1 MAKIINPSKLL
12 PSSKSSAITKIGK
25 SNILAKTSPLS
36 KGLLA
41 KKQSSAIVQSKDVSD
56 VNNKLVNIDKFLKS
70 DLIVS
75 QKKTEVKRKGK
86 EKQDFDEAEKKLETP
101 KSKGFK
107 IPSLGL
113 PSLGFFDR
121 VKRFL
126 FFTALG
132 WLLPKIIEFLPKL
145 EGFAKIV
152 GGIYKFA
159 EGLFGNLFNGFMS
172 LVKFG
177 GDLKDKTLGFIA
189 SAKAGVGGNY
199 QKEFEKL
206 EKQFNTFANA
216 SIIAGLVGLDMGL
229 AGLDEFNKQR
239 KKGQKPVAGK
249 PGEKPKPSGKP
260 KVTTGKGG
268 EKPSGKPK
276 VTTGK
281 GRKSS
286 SWMDKIFKGPFAK
299 LKGPLSRFAGVA
311 VPGLGAVVGAA
322 DAAARFKSGDKIGGT
337 LASVS
342 AALDAATVASAL
354 TGVGIPVAGI
364 LGSISIGID
373 VILLIRDILSLIPVI
388 PKNLLGFSRGGRVVK
403 RYQGG
408 GTTRGGRPV
417 GGPRRRAITPTRR
430 KPPRVALPK
439 TQPGKDVGGE
449 KKVKEFYAKPED
461 PNKKYTAPAG
471 GWLAN
476 LGKERQDLSAFDT
489 LKKMS
494 GTLKS
499 DETLAK
505 GILGV
510 MSSGIDMAL
519 GQKPDK
525 KVFKSFFDSIGYI
538 ADTLASQR
546 ASKSMSSL
554 RSQIGAFAEG
564 GTVSSRGLRGTYSD
578 ANTGDMLAKLIGPT
592 IDQRVNEA
600 IQSIEKQ
607 LQMKGAGGAGAKPGA
622 DPGADG
628 GGAGGPSVESINMS
642 GLTPDDIDALGR
654 MIQAEAGN
662 QSNAGKASVMNVILN
677 RYRLAKSG
685 KGYLPRGKTKDT
697 VTIKDI
703 LYASNQFSP
712 IDDGRFD
719 KTSSASGKSA
729 LAQAISAGG
738 NDPEKLKKV
747 LMEKYKL
754 NEQDA
759 NYVVVSTAFSNPE
772 SRSSRPFST
781 KEVTVGNHTFQE
793 SPYVRLTAP
802 GQRIDA
808 DVKESK
814 LIVGPGAIKADK
826 IYPLEPGQGRD
837 RTSEPGI
844 DFTYRGGQTLA
855 LYPGKVVDIGQQ
867 YRKDGGGYGN
877 YVLVESTDPNN
888 GKKFTTL
895 YAHFGDGKIR
905 INKGDAVQAGAII
918 GAQPN
923 KNKKGYFTGSGSGEH
938 TSADFYE
945 PDGRTKYKN
954 SNQLITQV
962 LGSFTGKTQGYPT
975 EQPQAQQPPGQSPK
989 PRQQATS
996 SQQSIIQAL
1005 PKKGAIPITVRGQT
1019 YYFEAKPDGTYEVW
1033 KPGFMGSRQ
1042 PINIS
1047 GSKNAPIKKAIQ
1059 EKINSMYRT
1068 GSTQPS
1074 SPAKPG
1080 PVPAANLPGRFSG
1093 NTIEELG
1100 KRGALQQNMQ
1110 AGGLVSPSKP
1120 NRSIPNSFAPYETPG
1135 GGMMIAIQ
1143 PMIIE
1148 KQVPVGRSKNP
1159 IIDFIPVSTGG
1170 GVNNNRGLSVG

>member
-1 MAKIINPSKLL
+1 MAKITNPSKLL
-12 PSSKSSAITKIGK
+12 ASSKSSAITKIGK
-25 SNILAKTSPLS
+25 SNILAKTSPFS

-41 KKQSSAIVQSKDVSD
+41 TRQSKDASD
-56 VNNKLVNIDKFLKS
+56 ANNKLVNIDKFLKS

-75 QKKTEVKRKGK
+75 QKKAEVKRKKK

-101 KSKGFK
+101 QSKKFKLPGFN
-107 IPSLGL
+107 L
-113 PSLGFFDR
+113 PSLGFMDR

-199 QKEFEKL
+199 QKEFDKL

-229 AGLDEFNKQR
+229 AGLDEYNKQR

-281 GRKSS
+281 GGKVPGWWNR
-286 SWMDKIFKGPFAK
+286 IFKGPFAK
-299 LKGPLSRFAGVA
+299 LKGPLSRFAGAA

-322 DAAARFKSGDKIGGT
+322 DAKARFAVGDKIGGA

-364 LGSISIGID
+364 LGSISMGID
-373 VILLIRDILSLIPVI
+373 VILLIRDILSLIPFI
-388 PKNLLGFSRGGRVVK
+388 PKNLLGFSRGGKVVK

-417 GGPRRRAITPTRR
+417 GGPKRRTITPTRR
-430 KPPRVALPK
+430 KPPRVTIPK

-461 PNKKYTAPAG
+461 PNKKYTAQAG

-525 KVFKSFFDSIGYI
+525 KVFKAFFDSIGYI
-538 ADTLASQR
+538 ADTLANQR
-546 ASKSMSSL
+546 TSKSMSSL

-564 GTVSSRGLRGTYSD
+564 GTIPSRGLRGTYSD

-607 LQMKGAGGAGAKPGA
+607 LQMKGAPGPGVKPGA
-622 DPGADG
+622 DPGAA
-628 GGAGGPSVESINMS
+628 GAGGYAEGEKNFVPSKEIYDYLKSKGVSHNHAM
-642 GLTPDDIDALGR
+642 GMLAN
-654 MIQAEAGN
+654 IQAE
-662 QSNAGKASVMNVILN
+662 SSFNAGAIGDNGTSGGLFQHHAERFSGMVSFAGKDWAKNWKRQVDYALREDAGKQYVEKQFKNAEEASAWFTLNFERPSNKETKA
-677 RYRLAKSG
+677 RQRLENLKNFGADGSW
-685 KGYLPRGKTKDT
+685 KGSQPGVTGFEPGTQVTGGVLPSTK
-697 VTIKDI
+697 
-703 LYASNQFSP
+703 L
-712 IDDGRFD
+712 G
-719 KTSSASGKSA
+719 SSAGMRQHPISGEFKMHS
-729 LAQAISAGG
+729 G
-738 NDPEKLKKV
+738 NDYPMPEGTPVSLTKGG
-747 LMEKYKL
+747 
-754 NEQDA
+754 
-759 NYVVVSTAFSNPE
+759 VVT
-772 SRSSRPFST
+772 RSEINGS
-781 KEVTVGNHTFQE
+781 
-793 SPYVRLTAP
+793 LT
-802 GQRIDA
+802 
-808 DVKESK
+808 S
-814 LIVGPGAIKADK
+814 
-826 IYPLEPGQGRD
+826 
-837 RTSEPGI
+837 
-844 DFTYRGGQTLA
+844 
-855 LYPGKVVDIGQQ
+855 
-867 YRKDGGGYGN
+867 GYGN
-877 YVLVESTDPNN
+877 LVEIRHPDGS
-888 GKKFTTL
+888 KSV
-895 YAHFGDGKIR
+895 YAHLSNRKVGVGDKVNPGAVIGNVGSTGGSTGPHLHFEYDGKDGTTITNASTLNSLADQTFR
-905 INKGDAVQAGAII
+905 FGNVK
-918 GAQPN
+918 P
-923 KNKKGYFTGSGSGEH
+923 
-938 TSADFYE
+938 SAAYKLSMK
-945 PDGRTKYKN
+945 DGKEGVIENGVWKSKTWTTEEKERYQKTK
-954 SNQLITQV
+954 QV
-962 LGSFTGKTQGYPT
+962 KTPT
-975 EQPQAQQPPGQSPK
+975 
-989 PRQQATS
+989 ATS
-996 SQQSIIQAL
+996 I
-1005 PKKGAIPITVRGQT
+1005 
-1019 YYFEAKPDGTYEVW
+1019 KPQVAG
-1033 KPGFMGSRQ
+1033 GGMG
-1042 PINIS
+1042 
-1047 GSKNAPIKKAIQ
+1047 
-1059 EKINSMYRT
+1059 
-1068 GSTQPS
+1068 
-1074 SPAKPG
+1074 
-1080 PVPAANLPGRFSG
+1080 
-1093 NTIEELG
+1093 G
-1100 KRGALQQNMQ
+1100 KRGSGTTPQMQ
-1110 AGGLVSPSKP
+1110 GGGLVSPSKP
-1120 NRSIPNSFAPYETPG
+1120 NRVIPSSFASYETPG

-1148 KQVPVGRSKNP
+1148 KPVPVS
-1159 IIDFIPVSTGG
+1159 GG
-1170 GVNNNRGLSVG
+1170 GGKMIAFPVPVAVNSNMDLSLSRG

>member
-1 MAKIINPSKLL
+1 MSKILNPSKLL
-12 PSSKSSAITKIGK
+12 PSSKSSIIKSSTIAKIRK
-25 SNILAKTSPLS
+25 PNILAKTSSLS

-41 KKQSSAIVQSKDVSD
+41 TRQSKDVSD
-56 VNNKLVNIDKFLKS
+56 VNNKLVKIDKFLKS
-70 DLIVS
+70 DLIIS
-75 QKKTEVKRKGK
+75 QKKAEVKRKGK

-101 KSKGFK
+101 KLKGFK

-145 EGFAKIV
+145 EGFVKIV
-152 GGIYKFA
+152 GGIYNFA

-177 GDLKDKTLGFIA
+177 GDLKNKTLGFIA

-206 EKQFNTFANA
+206 EKQFNTFANV

-229 AGLDEFNKQR
+229 AGLDEFNKQK

-249 PGEKPKPSGKP
+249 PKPGGKP

-281 GRKSS
+281 GGKSS
-286 SWMDKIFKGPFAK
+286 SWMDKILKGPFAK
-299 LKGPLSRFAGVA
+299 LKGPLSRFAGAA

-322 DAAARFKSGDKIGGT
+322 DAKARFAVGDKIGGA

-373 VILLIRDILSLIPVI
+373 VILLIRDILSLIPFI
-388 PKNLLGFSRGGRVVK
+388 PKNLLGFSRGGKVVK

-417 GGPRRRAITPTRR
+417 GGPRRRAITPTRK
-430 KPPRVALPK
+430 KPPRVTIPK

-461 PNKKYTAPAG
+461 PNKRYTRPAG
-471 GWLAN
+471 GWLSN

-564 GTVSSRGLRGTYSD
+564 GTIPSRGLRGTYID

-607 LQMKGAGGAGAKPGA
+607 LQMKGAGGAGAKPDA
-622 DPGADG
+622 KPGADG
-628 GGAGGPSVESINMS
+628 DAPGARLRDGSNAQIEADLLEYFTAIYGKNAAIGIVANIRRES
-642 GLTPDDIDALGR
+642 GYRTATPDNPRFEGMVQWSRNDRWPKFVKWAESKGLDPYNRNAQAQYIVIELKQLGTDKR
-654 MIQAEAGN
+654 LK
-662 QSNAGKASVMNVILN
+662 NA
-677 RYRLAKSG
+677 
-685 KGYLPRGKTKDT
+685 
-697 VTIKDI
+697 
-703 LYASNQFSP
+703 
-712 IDDGRFD
+712 
-719 KTSSASGKSA
+719 KTSEEAASLFYNEFERAAYSKPVVGARNYDSNNPHERKNKEFIQDISGRNPDIGKRADQVLIAPTTSASGVPQGQS
-729 LAQAISAGG
+729 
-738 NDPEKLKKV
+738 KV
-747 LMEKYKL
+747 S
-754 NEQDA
+754 QD
-759 NYVVVSTAFSNPE
+759 
-772 SRSSRPFST
+772 
-781 KEVTVGNHTFQE
+781 
-793 SPYVRLTAP
+793 
-802 GQRIDA
+802 IA
-808 DVKESK
+808 DFRKF
-814 LIVGPGAIKADK
+814 
-826 IYPLEPGQGRD
+826 
-837 RTSEPGI
+837 RTQ
-844 DFTYRGGQTLA
+844 FGGQINRNPT
-855 LYPGKVVDIGQQ
+855 YDPNYYQIREMGVYGS
-867 YRKDGGGYGN
+867 GN
-877 YVLVESTDPNN
+877 YQISPLADDTNYE
-888 GKKFTTL
+888 
-895 YAHFGDGKIR
+895 
-905 INKGDAVQAGAII
+905 INVHKGAGHWENRAFDIPVPSNSKEGDAV
-918 GAQPN
+918 AQYWRSKGYTVLWRVSGHYDHVHVEAPKDKASEWFKIN
-923 KNKKGYFTGSGSGEH
+923 KNAGTLAMK
-938 TSADFYE
+938 
-945 PDGRTKYKN
+945 DGKEGIMENR
-954 SNQLITQV
+954 
-962 LGSFTGKTQGYPT
+962 
-975 EQPQAQQPPGQSPK
+975 
-989 PRQQATS
+989 
-996 SQQSIIQAL
+996 
-1005 PKKGAIPITVRGQT
+1005 
-1019 YYFEAKPDGTYEVW
+1019 VW
-1033 KPGFMGSRQ
+1033 KPKTWTAEEKERYQKTKQVKTPTTTPTTPTKPQVAGGGMG
-1042 PINIS
+1042 
-1047 GSKNAPIKKAIQ
+1047 
-1059 EKINSMYRT
+1059 
-1068 GSTQPS
+1068 
-1074 SPAKPG
+1074 
-1080 PVPAANLPGRFSG
+1080 
-1093 NTIEELG
+1093 G
-1100 KRGALQQNMQ
+1100 KRGSGTTPQMQ
-1110 AGGLVSPSKP
+1110 GGGLIGPSKP

-1148 KQVPVGRSKNP
+1148 RQVPVSGGRGKM
-1159 IIDFIPVSTGG
+1159 IAFPVLVA
-1170 GVNNNRGLSVG
+1170 GVNNNTNLSNLSQG

>member
-1 MAKIINPSKLL
+1 MAKILNPSKLL
-12 PSSKSSAITKIGK
+12 PSSKSSIIKSSTIAKIRK
-25 SNILAKTSPLS
+25 PNILAKTSSLS

-41 KKQSSAIVQSKDVSD
+41 TKQSKDASD
-56 VNNKLVNIDKFLKS
+56 VNNKLVKIDKFLKS

-75 QKKTEVKRKGK
+75 QKKAEVKRKGK

-101 KSKGFK
+101 KLKGFK

-152 GGIYKFA
+152 GGIYNFA

-206 EKQFNTFANA
+206 EKQFNTFANV

-229 AGLDEFNKQR
+229 AGLDEFNKQK

-249 PGEKPKPSGKP
+249 PKPGGKP

-281 GRKSS
+281 GGKSS

-299 LKGPLSRFAGVA
+299 LKGPLSRFAGAA

-322 DAAARFKSGDKIGGT
+322 DAKARFAVGDKIGGA

-373 VILLIRDILSLIPVI
+373 VILLIRDILSLIPFI
-388 PKNLLGFSRGGRVVK
+388 PKNLLGFSRGGKVVK

-417 GGPRRRAITPTRR
+417 GAPKRRAITPTRR
-430 KPPRVALPK
+430 KPPRVTIPK

-461 PNKKYTAPAG
+461 PNKRYTRPAG

-564 GTVSSRGLRGTYSD
+564 GTIPSRGLRGTYGD

-600 IQSIEKQ
+600 IESIEKQ
-607 LQMKGAGGAGAKPGA
+607 LQMKGAGGKKELPQDLDMTPGNIRVTSDSPDFWLLVTAALFENGIPTDGYQGAA
-622 DPGADG
+622 DA
-628 GGAGGPSVESINMS
+628 
-642 GLTPDDIDALGR
+642 
-654 MIQAEAGN
+654 
-662 QSNAGKASVMNVILN
+662 
-677 RYRLAKSG
+677 
-685 KGYLPRGKTKDT
+685 
-697 VTIKDI
+697 
-703 LYASNQFSP
+703 
-712 IDDGRFD
+712 
-719 KTSSASGKSA
+719 
-729 LAQAISAGG
+729 AQAIYNRVSLPGWPKSIKGVILQSGQFQPVRDYGG
-738 NDPEKLKKV
+738 
-747 LMEKYKL
+747 
-754 NEQDA
+754 A
-759 NYVVVSTAFSNPE
+759 
-772 SRSSRPFST
+772 
-781 KEVTVGNHTFQE
+781 
-793 SPYVRLTAP
+793 
-802 GQRIDA
+802 
-808 DVKESK
+808 
-814 LIVGPGAIKADK
+814 
-826 IYPLEPGQGRD
+826 
-837 RTSEPGI
+837 SE
-844 DFTYRGGQTLA
+844 
-855 LYPGKVVDIGQQ
+855 
-867 YRKDGGGYGN
+867 
-877 YVLVESTDPNN
+877 
-888 GKKFTTL
+888 
-895 YAHFGDGKIR
+895 
-905 INKGDAVQAGAII
+905 
-918 GAQPN
+918 
-923 KNKKGYFTGSGSGEH
+923 
-938 TSADFYE
+938 
-945 PDGRTKYKN
+945 
-954 SNQLITQV
+954 
-962 LGSFTGKTQGYPT
+962 
-975 EQPQAQQPPGQSPK
+975 
-989 PRQQATS
+989 
-996 SQQSIIQAL
+996 
-1005 PKKGAIPITVRGQT
+1005 
-1019 YYFEAKPDGTYEVW
+1019 W
-1033 KPGFMGSRQ
+1033 
-1042 PINIS
+1042 
-1047 GSKNAPIKKAIQ
+1047 
-1059 EKINSMYRT
+1059 EKINSKESAISFAKKYKGYSGNIVEKIAAALLDRT
-1068 GSTQPS
+1068 KQENARTFVGPRDNFRSDSYEKSNNDLDDSTEKSRYGHTFGFEPRGANIGRFKKGGLMPAEINKEIVSGKVEKLTKQSQSGYKPRSPGNFNAIEYITGDSTQGTNYDEAGHGGLKYHEHIAFQTES
-1074 SPAKPG
+1074 DKERAKTSLRAVG
-1080 PVPAANLPGRFSG
+1080 FEIGSEYRSGDRGYHGANLAIDVPLYKPSGGGVQKGYSDDSKGEKQFSA
-1093 NTIEELG
+1093 EVRKVLG
-1100 KRGALQQNMQ
+1100 LKG
-1110 AGGLVSPSKP
+1110 GGLVSPSKP
-1120 NRSIPNSFAPYETPG
+1120 NRSIPNSFASYETPG

-1148 KQVPVGRSKNP
+1148 RQVPVS
-1159 IIDFIPVSTGG
+1159 GG
-1170 GVNNNRGLSVG
+1170 GGKMIAFPVPVAVNSNMDLSLSRG

>member
-1 MAKIINPSKLL
+1 MAKITNPSKLL
-12 PSSKSSAITKIGK
+12 ASSKSSSITKIGK

-41 KKQSSAIVQSKDVSD
+41 TRQSKDASD
-56 VNNKLVNIDKFLKS
+56 ANNKLVNIDKFLKS

-75 QKKTEVKRKGK
+75 QKKAEVKRKGK
-86 EKQDFDEAEKKLETP
+86 EKQDFDDAEKKLETP
-101 KSKGFK
+101 KLKGFK
-107 IPSLGL
+107 FPSLGL

-189 SAKAGVGGNY
+189 SAKVGVGGNY
-199 QKEFEKL
+199 QKEFDKL

-249 PGEKPKPSGKP
+249 PAAKAGA

-281 GRKSS
+281 GGKVPGWWNR
-286 SWMDKIFKGPFAK
+286 IFKGPFAK
-299 LKGPLSRFAGVA
+299 LKGPLSRFAGAA

-322 DAAARFKSGDKIGGT
+322 DAKARFAAGDKIGGA

-342 AALDAATVASAL
+342 AGLDTITAILAL
-354 TGVGIPVAGI
+354 TGVGLPAAAIF
-364 LGSISIGID
+364 GSVSMGID
-373 VILLIRDILSLIPVI
+373 VILLINDIGKVI
-388 PKNLLGFSRGGRVVK
+388 KETLPMMGWLPTFKGGGKVVK

-417 GGPRRRAITPTRR
+417 GGPKRRTITPTRR
-430 KPPRVALPK
+430 KPPRVTIPK

-546 ASKSMSSL
+546 AGKSMSSL

-564 GTVSSRGLRGTYSD
+564 GTVPSRGLRGTYID

-607 LQMKGAGGAGAKPGA
+607 LQMKGTAGPGAGAGPDAGGAG
-622 DPGADG
+622 G
-628 GGAGGPSVESINMS
+628 GGGGGGQLPGSSPPEVKAMLEAISGAEGGWESVNPSTTVPGLKNMTIAEARLAAIQKGIREKGGSGAMGKFQQMPDYILERARDS
-642 GLTPDDIDALGR
+642 GLDPYKDKFNEENQTRIARMLMASVYPGGESQLIKDAQKDPLVASSKLRGTWPSLPGGTQENVHTRGFLRRYNESLKVYQTPQSTGTAKSL
-654 MIQAEAGN
+654 AEAAASMKGFSTAAGPEGGN
-662 QSNAGKASVMNVILN
+662 KACVWAVNQVFKKAGIRTPWGSSNYVPTAEQSMISSGYVRVGNGEQRPGDLYIVNGQEHIGIVLSNGNIISNSSSGAKFSWEAS
-677 RYRLAKSG
+677 
-685 KGYLPRGKTKDT
+685 
-697 VTIKDI
+697 
-703 LYASNQFSP
+703 
-712 IDDGRFD
+712 
-719 KTSSASGKSA
+719 TSSYESAYGGTGKFYRMPAPPKPTEPVQPKPSTGR
-729 LAQAISAGG
+729 LTLEQARDLERRSVNLKLGDKPITVPGIG
-738 NDPEKLKKV
+738 NIQMGKDFFGNSKKKYYNKDGTEITQQQFND
-747 LMEKYKL
+747 LMKKYKL
-754 NEQDA
+754 PEGSQ
-759 NYVVVSTAFSNPE
+759 VGSTPTQPDI
-772 SRSSRPFST
+772 SR
-781 KEVTVGNHTFQE
+781 KNMQ
-793 SPYVRLTAP
+793 
-802 GQRIDA
+802 
-808 DVKESK
+808 
-814 LIVGPGAIKADK
+814 
-826 IYPLEPGQGRD
+826 
-837 RTSEPGI
+837 
-844 DFTYRGGQTLA
+844 
-855 LYPGKVVDIGQQ
+855 
-867 YRKDGGGYGN
+867 GGG
-877 YVLVESTDPNN
+877 
-888 GKKFTTL
+888 
-895 YAHFGDGKIR
+895 
-905 INKGDAVQAGAII
+905 
-918 GAQPN
+918 
-923 KNKKGYFTGSGSGEH
+923 
-938 TSADFYE
+938 
-945 PDGRTKYKN
+945 
-954 SNQLITQV
+954 LI
-962 LGSFTGKTQGYPT
+962 
-975 EQPQAQQPPGQSPK
+975 
-989 PRQQATS
+989 
-996 SQQSIIQAL
+996 
-1005 PKKGAIPITVRGQT
+1005 
-1019 YYFEAKPDGTYEVW
+1019 
-1033 KPGFMGSRQ
+1033 
-1042 PINIS
+1042 
-1047 GSKNAPIKKAIQ
+1047 
-1059 EKINSMYRT
+1059 
-1068 GSTQPS
+1068 
-1074 SPAKPG
+1074 
-1080 PVPAANLPGRFSG
+1080 
-1093 NTIEELG
+1093 
-1100 KRGALQQNMQ
+1100 
-1110 AGGLVSPSKP
+1110 SPSKP
-1120 NRSIPNSFAPYETPG
+1120 NRTIPNSFASYETPG

-1148 KQVPVGRSKNP
+1148 KQVPVS
-1159 IIDFIPVSTGG
+1159 GG
-1170 GVNNNRGLSVG
+1170 GGKMIAFPVPVAVNSNMDLSLSRG

>member
-12 PSSKSSAITKIGK
+12 ASSKSSAITKIGK
-25 SNILAKTSPLS
+25 SNILAKTSPFS

-41 KKQSSAIVQSKDVSD
+41 TRQSSAIVQSKDASD
-56 VNNKLVNIDKFLKS
+56 ANNKLVNIDKFLKS

-75 QKKTEVKRKGK
+75 QKKAEVKRKKK

-101 KSKGFK
+101 QSKKFKLPGFN
-107 IPSLGL
+107 L
-113 PSLGFFDR
+113 PSLGFMDR

-159 EGLFGNLFNGFMS
+159 EGLFGSLFNGFMS

-199 QKEFEKL
+199 QKEFDKL
-206 EKQFNTFANA
+206 EKQFNTFVNA

-229 AGLDEFNKQR
+229 AGLDEYNKQR

-286 SWMDKIFKGPFAK
+286 SWMDKILKGPFAK
-299 LKGPLSRFAGVA
+299 LKGPLSRFAGAA

-322 DAAARFKSGDKIGGT
+322 DAKARFAAGDKIGGA

-364 LGSISIGID
+364 LGSISMGID
-373 VILLIRDILSLIPVI
+373 VILLIRDILSLIPFI
-388 PKNLLGFSRGGRVVK
+388 PKNLLGFSRGGKVVK

-417 GGPRRRAITPTRR
+417 GGPKRRTITPTRR
-430 KPPRVALPK
+430 KPPRVTLPK

-461 PNKKYTAPAG
+461 PSKKYTRPAG

-546 ASKSMSSL
+546 AGKSMSSL

-564 GTVSSRGLRGTYSD
+564 GTVPSRGLRGTYSD
-578 ANTGDMLAKLIGPT
+578 ANTGDMLAKFIGPT

-607 LQMKGAGGAGAKPGA
+607 LQMKGAGGAGKEPPQDLDMTPGNIRVTSDSPDFWLLVTAALFENGIPTDGYQGAA
-622 DPGADG
+622 DAAQAMYNRVSLPGWPKSIKGVILQSGQFQPVRDY
-628 GGAGGPSVESINMS
+628 GGA
-642 GLTPDDIDALGR
+642 
-654 MIQAEAGN
+654 
-662 QSNAGKASVMNVILN
+662 
-677 RYRLAKSG
+677 
-685 KGYLPRGKTKDT
+685 
-697 VTIKDI
+697 
-703 LYASNQFSP
+703 
-712 IDDGRFD
+712 
-719 KTSSASGKSA
+719 
-729 LAQAISAGG
+729 
-738 NDPEKLKKV
+738 
-747 LMEKYKL
+747 
-754 NEQDA
+754 
-759 NYVVVSTAFSNPE
+759 
-772 SRSSRPFST
+772 
-781 KEVTVGNHTFQE
+781 
-793 SPYVRLTAP
+793 
-802 GQRIDA
+802 
-808 DVKESK
+808 
-814 LIVGPGAIKADK
+814 
-826 IYPLEPGQGRD
+826 
-837 RTSEPGI
+837 SE
-844 DFTYRGGQTLA
+844 
-855 LYPGKVVDIGQQ
+855 
-867 YRKDGGGYGN
+867 
-877 YVLVESTDPNN
+877 
-888 GKKFTTL
+888 
-895 YAHFGDGKIR
+895 
-905 INKGDAVQAGAII
+905 
-918 GAQPN
+918 
-923 KNKKGYFTGSGSGEH
+923 
-938 TSADFYE
+938 
-945 PDGRTKYKN
+945 
-954 SNQLITQV
+954 
-962 LGSFTGKTQGYPT
+962 
-975 EQPQAQQPPGQSPK
+975 
-989 PRQQATS
+989 
-996 SQQSIIQAL
+996 
-1005 PKKGAIPITVRGQT
+1005 
-1019 YYFEAKPDGTYEVW
+1019 W
-1033 KPGFMGSRQ
+1033 
-1042 PINIS
+1042 
-1047 GSKNAPIKKAIQ
+1047 
-1059 EKINSMYRT
+1059 EKINSKESAISFAKKYKGYSGNIVEKIAAALLDRT
-1068 GSTQPS
+1068 KQENARTFVGPRDNFRSDAYEKSNNHLDDSTEKSRYGHTFGFEPR
-1074 SPAKPG
+1074 G
-1080 PVPAANLPGRFSG
+1080 ANIGRFKKGTLMPAEINKEIVSGKVESLGESSG
-1093 NTIEELG
+1093 NLNLANEIARKMGLSMTSG
-1100 KRGALQQNMQ
+1100 KRGPRYPGDSSLHISGRAMDFSNDSIGNGTPEQLKYAKEMVKKYGTSLAQLIYTPLGYGISNGKIVPLSFWGESTNKQHYNHVHV
-1110 AGGLVSPSKP
+1110 AFKGGGLISPLKP
-1120 NRSIPNSFAPYETPG
+1120 NRSIPNSFASYETPG

-1148 KQVPVGRSKNP
+1148 KLVPVS
-1159 IIDFIPVSTGG
+1159 GG
-1170 GVNNNRGLSVG
+1170 GGKMIAFPVPVAVNSNMDLSLSRG

>member
-1 MAKIINPSKLL
+1 MAKITNPSKLL
-12 PSSKSSAITKIGK
+12 ASSKSSAITKIGK

-41 KKQSSAIVQSKDVSD
+41 KKQSSAIVQSKDASD
-56 VNNKLVNIDKFLKS
+56 ANNKLVNIDKFLKS

-101 KSKGFK
+101 QSKKFK
-107 IPSLGL
+107 IPGFNL
-113 PSLGFFDR
+113 PSLGFMDR
-121 VKRFL
+121 VKRFI

-132 WLLPKIIEFLPKL
+132 WLVPKIIEFLPKL

-152 GGIYKFA
+152 GGIYNFA

-229 AGLDEFNKQR
+229 AGLDEFNKQK
-239 KKGQKPVAGK
+239 KKGQKPIVGK

-260 KVTTGKGG
+260 KVTTGRGG

-281 GRKSS
+281 GGKVPGWWNR
-286 SWMDKIFKGPFAK
+286 IFKGPFAK
-299 LKGPLSRFAGVA
+299 LKGPLSKFAGAA

-322 DAAARFKSGDKIGGT
+322 DAKARFAVGDKIGGA

-373 VILLIRDILSLIPVI
+373 VILLIRDILSIIPFI
-388 PKNLLGFSRGGRVVK
+388 PKNLLGFSRGGKVVK

-417 GGPRRRAITPTRR
+417 GGPKRRSITPTRK
-430 KPPRVALPK
+430 KPPRVTIPK

-449 KKVKEFYAKPED
+449 KKVKDFYAKPED
-461 PNKKYTAPAG
+461 PSKKYTASAG

-476 LGKERQDLSAFDT
+476 LGKERRDLSAFDT

-564 GTVSSRGLRGTYSD
+564 GTIPSRGLRGTYGD

-607 LQMKGAGGAGAKPGA
+607 LQMKGTGGATPGTQ
-622 DPGADG
+622 PGTQPG
-628 GGAGGPSVESINMS
+628 GVGGAGGYAEGEKNFVSSKEIYDYLKSKGISHNHAM
-642 GLTPDDIDALGR
+642 GMLAN
-654 MIQAEAGN
+654 IQAE
-662 QSNAGKASVMNVILN
+662 
-677 RYRLAKSG
+677 
-685 KGYLPRGKTKDT
+685 
-697 VTIKDI
+697 
-703 LYASNQFSP
+703 
-712 IDDGRFD
+712 
-719 KTSSASGKSA
+719 SSF
-729 LAQAISAGG
+729 
-738 NDPEKLKKV
+738 N
-747 LMEKYKL
+747 
-754 NEQDA
+754 
-759 NYVVVSTAFSNPE
+759 
-772 SRSSRPFST
+772 
-781 KEVTVGNHTFQE
+781 
-793 SPYVRLTAP
+793 
-802 GQRIDA
+802 
-808 DVKESK
+808 
-814 LIVGPGAIKADK
+814 
-826 IYPLEPGQGRD
+826 
-837 RTSEPGI
+837 
-844 DFTYRGGQTLA
+844 
-855 LYPGKVVDIGQQ
+855 
-867 YRKDGGGYGN
+867 
-877 YVLVESTDPNN
+877 
-888 GKKFTTL
+888 
-895 YAHFGDGKIR
+895 
-905 INKGDAVQAGAII
+905 AGAI
-918 GAQPN
+918 GDN
-923 KNKKGYFTGSGSGEH
+923 GTSGGLFQHHAE
-938 TSADFYE
+938 
-945 PDGRTKYKN
+945 
-954 SNQLITQV
+954 
-962 LGSFTGKTQGYPT
+962 
-975 EQPQAQQPPGQSPK
+975 
-989 PRQQATS
+989 
-996 SQQSIIQAL
+996 
-1005 PKKGAIPITVRGQT
+1005 
-1019 YYFEAKPDGTYEVW
+1019 
-1033 KPGFMGSRQ
+1033 
-1042 PINIS
+1042 
-1047 GSKNAPIKKAIQ
+1047 
-1059 EKINSMYRT
+1059 
-1068 GSTQPS
+1068 
-1074 SPAKPG
+1074 
-1080 PVPAANLPGRFSG
+1080 RFSG
-1093 NTIEELG
+1093 
-1100 KRGALQQNMQ
+1100 M
-1110 AGGLVSPSKP
+1110 V
-1120 NRSIPNSFAPYETPG
+1120 SFAG
-1135 GGMMIAIQ
+1135 
-1143 PMIIE
+1143 
-1148 KQVPVGRSKNP
+1148 K
-1159 IIDFIPVSTGG
+1159 D
-1170 GVNNNRGLSVG
+1170 

>member
-1 MAKIINPSKLL
+1 MAKITNPSKLL
-12 PSSKSSAITKIGK
+12 ASSKSSAITKIGK

-41 KKQSSAIVQSKDVSD
+41 KKQSSAIVQSKDASD
-56 VNNKLVNIDKFLKS
+56 ANNKLVNIDKFLKS

-101 KSKGFK
+101 QSKKFK
-107 IPSLGL
+107 IPGFNL
-113 PSLGFFDR
+113 PSLGFMDR
-121 VKRFL
+121 VKRFI

-132 WLLPKIIEFLPKL
+132 WLVPKIIEFLPKL

-152 GGIYKFA
+152 GGIYNFA

-229 AGLDEFNKQR
+229 AGLDEFNKQK
-239 KKGQKPVAGK
+239 KKGQKPIVGK

-260 KVTTGKGG
+260 KVTTGRGG

-281 GRKSS
+281 GGKVPGWWNR
-286 SWMDKIFKGPFAK
+286 IFKGPFAK
-299 LKGPLSRFAGVA
+299 LKGPLSKFAGAA

-322 DAAARFKSGDKIGGT
+322 DAKARFAVGDKIGGA

-373 VILLIRDILSLIPVI
+373 VILLIRDILSIIPFI
-388 PKNLLGFSRGGRVVK
+388 PKNLLGFSRGGKVVK

-417 GGPRRRAITPTRR
+417 GGPKRRSITPTRK
-430 KPPRVALPK
+430 KPPRVTIPK

-449 KKVKEFYAKPED
+449 KKVKDFYAKPED
-461 PNKKYTAPAG
+461 PSKKYTASAG

-476 LGKERQDLSAFDT
+476 LGKERRDLSAFDT

-564 GTVSSRGLRGTYSD
+564 GTIPSRGLRGTYGD

-607 LQMKGAGGAGAKPGA
+607 LQMKGAGGAGGGPPGA
-622 DPGADG
+622 APAPGAAPGDG
-628 GGAGGPSVESINMS
+628 DAPGARFRDGSNAQIEADLLEYFTALYGKNAAIGIVANIRRESGYRTS
-642 GLTPDDIDALGR
+642 TPDNPRFEGMVQWSRNDRWPKFVKWAESKGLDPYSRNAQAQYVAVELKQLGTDKRISQAKTAEEASSIFYNEFERAAYSRPVVGARNYDPNNPHERKNKGFIQEISGRNPDIGKRKDDVLVKPPSPG
-654 MIQAEAGN
+654 GLN
-662 QSNAGKASVMNVILN
+662 QPNSKGTKSDYVGSTNVVDT
-677 RYRLAKSG
+677 
-685 KGYLPRGKTKDT
+685 GYKD
-697 VTIKDI
+697 
-703 LYASNQFSP
+703 
-712 IDDGRFD
+712 
-719 KTSSASGKSA
+719 ASGRRILLNPGA
-729 LAQAISAGG
+729 AQAFKSMISAGMPFRSG
-738 NDPEKLKKV
+738 DVTSVYRDESEYLRLISQGYKPAANSKHNYGEGADIQGAMGSWIKKNGSQ
-747 LMEKYKL
+747 YGWH
-754 NEQDA
+754 
-759 NYVVVSTAFSNPE
+759 Y
-772 SRSSRPFST
+772 
-781 KEVTVGNHTFQE
+781 
-793 SPYVRLTAP
+793 SPYP
-802 GQRIDA
+802 GQSH
-808 DVKESK
+808 E
-814 LIVGPGAIKADK
+814 G
-826 IYPLEPGQGRD
+826 
-837 RTSEPGI
+837 
-844 DFTYRGGQTLA
+844 
-855 LYPGKVVDIGQQ
+855 
-867 YRKDGGGYGN
+867 
-877 YVLVESTDPNN
+877 
-888 GKKFTTL
+888 
-895 YAHFGDGKIR
+895 HFEW
-905 INKGDAVQAGAII
+905 KGSVQA
-918 GAQPN
+918 
-923 KNKKGYFTGSGSGEH
+923 
-938 TSADFYE
+938 
-945 PDGRTKYKN
+945 
-954 SNQLITQV
+954 
-962 LGSFTGKTQGYPT
+962 
-975 EQPQAQQPPGQSPK
+975 QPQAQKPPGQSPK

-1005 PKKGAIPITVRGQT
+1005 PKKGAIPITVKGQT

-1047 GSKNAPIKKAIQ
+1047 GSKYAPIKKAIQ

-1068 GSTQPS
+1068 GSAQPS
-1074 SPAKPG
+1074 SHAKPG
-1080 PVPAANLPGRFSG
+1080 QQPSPTG
-1093 NTIEELG
+1093 NIIRSFKVDDFTYTEKKGGVYTQNG
-1100 KRGALQQNMQ
+1100 KPISKQLFDGVLKNHPSLRQQNMQ

-1120 NRSIPNSFAPYETPG
+1120 NRAIPNSFASYETPG
-1135 GGMMIAIQ
+1135 GGMIIAIQ

-1148 KQVPVGRSKNP
+1148 RQVPVS
-1159 IIDFIPVSTGG
+1159 GG
-1170 GVNNNRGLSVG
+1170 GGKMIAFPSLGSVNSNTNNLQSLSRG

>member
-1 MAKIINPSKLL
+1 MAKTINPAKLL
-12 PSSKSSAITKIGK
+12 ASSKSSAITKIGK
-25 SNILAKTSPLS
+25 SNILAKTSSLS

-41 KKQSSAIVQSKDVSD
+41 TRQSKDVTD
-56 VNNKLVNIDKFLKS
+56 ANNKLIKVDKFLKS

-75 QKKTEVKRKGK
+75 QKKAEVKRKKK
-86 EKQDFDEAEKKLETP
+86 ETQDFDEAEKKLETP
-101 KSKGFK
+101 QSKKFKLPGFN
-107 IPSLGL
+107 L
-113 PSLGFFDR
+113 PSLGFMDR

-132 WLLPKIIEFLPKL
+132 WLVPKIIEFLPKL

-281 GRKSS
+281 GGKVPGWWNR
-286 SWMDKIFKGPFAK
+286 IFKGPFAK
-299 LKGPLSRFAGVA
+299 LKGPLSRFAGAA

-322 DAAARFKSGDKIGGT
+322 DAKARFAAGDKIGGA

-342 AALDAATVASAL
+342 AGLDTITAILAL
-354 TGVGIPVAGI
+354 TGVGLPAAAIF
-364 LGSISIGID
+364 GSVSMGID
-373 VILLIRDILSLIPVI
+373 VILLINDIGKVI
-388 PKNLLGFSRGGRVVK
+388 KETMPMMGWLPTFKGGGRVVK

-430 KPPRVALPK
+430 KPPRVTIPK

-461 PNKKYTAPAG
+461 PNKRYTRPAG

-564 GTVSSRGLRGTYSD
+564 GTIPSRGLRGTYID

-607 LQMKGAGGAGAKPGA
+607 LQMKGAAGPGAGAGPDA
-622 DPGADG
+622 DPGTGPGAGPDG
-628 GGAGGPSVESINMS
+628 GGGGGQMPGSAPPEVKAMLEAIAGAEGGWDSVNPSTTVPGLKNMTIAEARLAAIQKGIGEKGGSGAMGKFQQMPDYILERARDSGLDPYKDKFNEENQTKIARMLMASVYPGGEAQLIKDAQKDPLVASSKLRGTWPSLPGGTQENVHTRGFLDRYNRSVE
-642 GLTPDDIDALGR
+642 
-654 MIQAEAGN
+654 
-662 QSNAGKASVMNVILN
+662 K
-677 RYRLAKSG
+677 YRN
-685 KGYLPRGKTKDT
+685 T
-697 VTIKDI
+697 
-703 LYASNQFSP
+703 
-712 IDDGRFD
+712 
-719 KTSSASGKSA
+719 
-729 LAQAISAGG
+729 
-738 NDPEKLKKV
+738 
-747 LMEKYKL
+747 
-754 NEQDA
+754 
-759 NYVVVSTAFSNPE
+759 
-772 SRSSRPFST
+772 
-781 KEVTVGNHTFQE
+781 
-793 SPYVRLTAP
+793 
-802 GQRIDA
+802 
-808 DVKESK
+808 K

-826 IYPLEPGQGRD
+826 IYPLEPRQGRD

-905 INKGDAVQAGAII
+905 VNKGDAVQAGAII

-975 EQPQAQQPPGQSPK
+975 EQSQQQPPGQSPK

-1005 PKKGAIPITVRGQT
+1005 PKKGAIPITVKGQT

-1068 GSTQPS
+1068 GSAQPS
-1074 SPAKPG
+1074 SPTKPG
-1080 PVPAANLPGRFSG
+1080 PVPAANLLGRPD
-1093 NTIEELG
+1093 NIIEELRR
-1100 KRGALQQNMQ
+1100 KGALQQNMQ
-1110 AGGLVSPSKP
+1110 GGGLVSPSKP
-1120 NRSIPNSFAPYETPG
+1120 NRAIPNSFASYETPG

-1148 KQVPVGRSKNP
+1148 KPVPVS
-1159 IIDFIPVSTGG
+1159 GG
-1170 GVNNNRGLSVG
+1170 GGKMIAFPVPVAVNSNMDLSLSRG